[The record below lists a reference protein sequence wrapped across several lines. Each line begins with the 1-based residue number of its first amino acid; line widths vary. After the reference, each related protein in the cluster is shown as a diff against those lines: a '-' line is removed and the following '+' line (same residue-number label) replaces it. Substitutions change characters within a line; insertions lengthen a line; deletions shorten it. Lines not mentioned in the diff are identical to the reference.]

1 MSVLQGLAQ
10 SAEAMLGGG
19 VVLLLVAVMLS
30 MLRSRVLD
38 PKMLLLIRLM
48 KDFPR

>member
-10 SAEAMLGGG
+10 SAEAILGGG
-19 VVLLLVAVMLS
+19 VVLWLVAVILS

-38 PKMLLLIRLM
+38 PKMVLLTGLM